1 MCQDAG
7 KRTSCCGQNP
17 IDLRTSTKSLGTL
30 RPKTEISPGN
40 EACQVDMDFMIF
52 HSNFC
57 PPKKRGSHGP
67 CLWLELSNRKSPTWW
82 WICRHHCGPAKQRF
96 RLETWRKW
104 LTGWQRDREKRWK
117 KTTCEKGS
125 KGNKMVDT
133 STSTSKNQR
142 YNSKHICR
150 KFFRIKMH
158 DQIHPIHC
166 SNLFGVN
173 TSEID
178 AQFLDPGFWRLSKSH
193 NSILS
198 NNNIPK
204 RQWSFSN
211 HSQDKL
217 GTSIRFQPISC
228 SECSVPSFIHLDTS
242 LWKDLCHH
250 SAINL
255 MHTPSGNKLYLTSF
269 PFSPSKKKA
278 GHNVTKDNGRDIKNI
293 GNQKVG
299 ISVGLLSKLQLSLCG
314 WKFWGHRR
322 LDQRV
327 APLDRQSFVHRATA
341 CNNWKSMSVVVN
353 WAFTTFYDKFKA
365 SMGILSSRNM
375 TKSRRKVTLSTCILL
390 WFNITHT
397 CSVIA
402 ASVYRTFGK
411 GLLTAGSVH
420 VSSGQIVTSFHQ
432 VLSDPE
438 IRGFHRISRNLSY
451 LLGWGTV
458 TSL

>member
-30 RPKTEISPGN
+30 RPKTEISPGRVS
-40 EACQVDMDFMIF
+40 ACQVDMDFMIF

-82 WICRHHCGPAKQRF
+82 WTCRHHCGPAKQRF

-104 LTGWQRDREKRWK
+104 LTGWHRDREKRWK
-117 KTTCEKGS
+117 KTRCEKGS
-125 KGNKMVDT
+125 KGNKMVNT
-133 STSTSKNQR
+133 STLTSKNQR

-198 NNNIPK
+198 SKNNIPK

-217 GTSIRFQPISC
+217 GT
-228 SECSVPSFIHLDTS
+228 
-242 LWKDLCHH
+242 
-250 SAINL
+250 
-255 MHTPSGNKLYLTSF
+255 
-269 PFSPSKKKA
+269 
-278 GHNVTKDNGRDIKNI
+278 
-293 GNQKVG
+293 
-299 ISVGLLSKLQLSLCG
+299 
-314 WKFWGHRR
+314 
-322 LDQRV
+322 
-327 APLDRQSFVHRATA
+327 
-341 CNNWKSMSVVVN
+341 
-353 WAFTTFYDKFKA
+353 
-365 SMGILSSRNM
+365 
-375 TKSRRKVTLSTCILL
+375 
-390 WFNITHT
+390 
-397 CSVIA
+397 
-402 ASVYRTFGK
+402 
-411 GLLTAGSVH
+411 
-420 VSSGQIVTSFHQ
+420 
-432 VLSDPE
+432 
-438 IRGFHRISRNLSY
+438 
-451 LLGWGTV
+451 
-458 TSL
+458 